1 MSFVGDAIG
10 SITGANKQAK
20 AAKQAANTQAAA
32 TREATQVQKD
42 MYDQTRKDLMPY
54 ADAGRDS
61 LAQLMGQMGPDGY
74 FNQTYTGQ
82 DIYNDPSYQFR
93 LQQGQDAIQSS
104 AAARGGLLSGATL
117 KALQGY
123 GQDMASQEYQN
134 AYNRFNAD
142 QTNQY
147 NRLSNLVGVGQN
159 AAAQQG
165 NAGAQTAQAVANN
178 TMAGANAQAAGQIA
192 AGNRTA
198 NNFGALLGVG
208 NMVSG
213 FFDGG
218 SKSI

>member
-1 MSFVGDAIG
+1 MSFVGNAIG

-20 AAKQAANTQAAA
+20 AAQQAANTQAAA
-32 TREATQVQKD
+32 ADRASQVQWD
-42 MYDQTRKDLMPY
+42 MYDQTRADLMPY
-54 ADAGRDS
+54 ADAGRTALS
-61 LAQLMGQMGPDGY
+61 QLMGEMGPDGY

-82 DIYNDPSYQFR
+82 DIYSDPSYQFR

-104 AAARGGLLSGATL
+104 AAAKGGLLSGATL

-165 NAGAQTAQAVANN
+165 NYGAQTAQAVANN

-208 NMVSG
+208 NTAAK
-213 FFDGG
+213 FFGG
-218 SKSI
+218 GVI

>member
-1 MSFVGDAIG
+1 MGFVGKALG
-10 SITGANKQAK
+10 SITGSNQQAK

-32 TREATQVQKD
+32 TREASAYQKE

-54 ADAGRDS
+54 ADAGKTS

-82 DIYNDPSYQFR
+82 DIYSDPSYQFR

-147 NRLSNLVGVGQN
+147 NRLSNLVGIGQN
-159 AAAQQG
+159 ASAQQG
-165 NAGAQTAQAVANN
+165 NFGAQTAQAIANN
-178 TMAGANAQAAGQIA
+178 TMAGGDARAAGIIGNANAKAQRDQAWGQTIGGLA
-192 AGNRTA
+192 S
-198 NNFGALLGVG
+198 FGVG
-208 NMVSG
+208 
-213 FFDGG
+213 F
-218 SKSI
+218 I

>member
-1 MSFVGDAIG
+1 MSFVGKAVG
-10 SITGANKQAK
+10 SITGSNKQAK
-20 AAKQAANTQAAA
+20 AAQQAANTQAAA

-82 DIYNDPSYQFR
+82 DIYSDPSYQFR

-104 AAARGGLLSGATL
+104 AAAKGGLLSGATL

-147 NRLSNLVGVGQN
+147 NRLSNIVGMGQN
-159 AAAQQG
+159 AAAQTG
-165 NAGAQTAQAVANN
+165 NAGMQTAQAVANN

-198 NNFGALLGVG
+198 NTFNSVLGAGLGIAGLFV
-208 NMVSG
+208 
-213 FFDGG
+213 
-218 SKSI
+218 